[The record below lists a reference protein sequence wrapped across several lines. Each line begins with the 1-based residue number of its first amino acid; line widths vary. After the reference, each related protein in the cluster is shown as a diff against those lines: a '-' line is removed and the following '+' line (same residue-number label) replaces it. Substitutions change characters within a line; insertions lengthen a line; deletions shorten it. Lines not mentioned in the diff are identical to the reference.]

1 MQLDVGSETLLD
13 EIGRFCRET
22 HMAESTFG
30 RLAVNDGKF
39 VSRLRFGG
47 HVTTRTL
54 DRVHNFIETYDG
66 QIRPRGPRRL
76 EAETSMTPGAAS
88 APTAMAAALSSAAS
102 APRVAPVPKLA
113 PAPES
118 ATSAKQNFR
127 FYDNR
132 QKYLLF
138 VNTCGEKWAIAE
150 RVGMELLNVHPKP
163 PALRLFDAGMGD
175 GTVLTRV
182 LRETHH
188 RFPTMP
194 LYIVGKEI
202 SLEDVRLSLEKMS
215 DRFFEHPATVLVLTN
230 LYYSEA
236 PWLTPKT
243 LAAAGA
249 LTWHEVVLSGTTA
262 HDFDQQIRALQPF
275 LAEHWNVRSS
285 PTTGNPLYQR
295 PTVLVI
301 YRDDHKFLLDR
312 VIPRRGAT
320 RADFDLVIASQPYRL
335 RVPIEFKVRKVLQ
348 PLVQSLGPGGRMLAI
363 HSHGR
368 DPGLEIVQKLWP
380 DENPFRHDRHQIL
393 RALKGELG
401 AAGRDLNFNAYSDSR
416 SIFTYR
422 MHTLPEEI
430 SQAIGTSTLLAA
442 WNAAIY
448 VNQIEDER
456 LAQAIKG
463 TDYLD
468 AVQTVLR
475 KHGGLWF
482 HDESYVVSRRRD

>member
-1 MQLDVGSETLLD
+1 MQTEGGSEVLLD

-54 DRVHNFIETYDG
+54 DRVHQFIENYDG
-66 QIRPRGPRRL
+66 QIRPRGPRRMD
-76 EAETSMTPGAAS
+76 ATAVAAS
-88 APTAMAAALSSAAS
+88 EVSSSSSLASPPLTS
-102 APRVAPVPKLA
+102 APRPALKT
-113 PAPES
+113 APEGTSGS

-138 VNTCGEKWAIAE
+138 VNTCGEKWAVAE
-150 RVGMELLNVHPKP
+150 RVGMELANVHPKP

-182 LRETHH
+182 LREMHH
-188 RFPTMP
+188 RYPTMP

-202 SLEDVRLSLEKMS
+202 SLEDVRLSLEKMA
-215 DRFFEHPATVLVLTN
+215 DRFFEHPATVLVMTN

-236 PWLTPKT
+236 PWLTPKS

-249 LTWHEVVLSGTTA
+249 LTWHEVPLSGTTA
-262 HDFDQQIRALQPF
+262 HDFDQQIRSLQPF
-275 LAEHWNVRSS
+275 LAEHWNVRAS

-295 PTVLVI
+295 PTVLVL
-301 YRDDHKFLLDR
+301 YRDDQKFLLDR
-312 VIPRRGAT
+312 VIPRRGET

-335 RVPIEFKVRKVLQ
+335 RVPIEFKVKKVLQ

-363 HSHGR
+363 HSYGR

-380 DENPFRHDRHQIL
+380 GEQPFRDDRHQIL
-393 RALKGELG
+393 RALKNELG
-401 AAGRDLNFNAYSDSR
+401 PAGRDLNFNAYSDSR

-430 SQAIGTSTLLAA
+430 GQMIGTSTLLAA
-442 WNAAIY
+442 WNAAVY
-448 VNQIEDER
+448 VNQIEDDR
-456 LAQAIKG
+456 LAQAMKG

-468 AVQTVLR
+468 AVQSVLH